1 MIEDILVEVWEERER
16 QTAKHGDQS
25 HLPDLDPVL
34 TNRPGGATASRFAED
49 LEVPTATRARFRV
62 EVDSSRGTSNF
73 AAITL
78 EEFCEAVEAAA
89 NEDRPALRT
98 ELVQVAAMA
107 VQWIE
112 ALDAREVTA

>member
-1 MIEDILVEVWEERER
+1 MSALREQVLAEIGAERVR

-25 HLPDLDPVL
+25 HLPSLDPVL

-49 LEVPTATRARFRV
+49 LEIPTAARARFRV
-62 EVDSSRGTSNF
+62 DIDSARGTSNF

-78 EEFCEAVEAAA
+78 EELCEAVEAAA
-89 NEDRPALRT
+89 NEDVPALRA
-98 ELVQVAAMA
+98 ELIQTAAMC

-112 ALDAREVTA
+112 SLG